1 MIDQKLGKTPK
12 LKISKNSKI
21 ESLLEKKIL
30 NMVFYDNSFTKTEFF
45 IKIMSKQNI
54 PIFYFDF
61 DLLYSGYLSAK
72 EISLPKNTTVF
83 SLTNNNLYENFKLVI
98 NKISRTKSLVILDS
112 LNGFFNLFEAKK
124 NTPRII
130 NSFIMLLA
138 SAARSVK
145 SCVIVGSL
153 SKLNDENVWVLHN
166 SGRHIIENDNMTKIQ
181 LISSENANGEKTS
194 NSNNSD
200 LILEI

>member
-61 DLLYSGYLSAK
+61 DLLYSGYATTG
-72 EISLPKNTTVF
+72 ETSLPKNIT
-83 SLTNNNLYENFKLVI
+83 
-98 NKISRTKSLVILDS
+98 ILS
-112 LNGFFNLFEAKK
+112 PG
-124 NTPRII
+124 
-130 NSFIMLLA
+130 
-138 SAARSVK
+138 
-145 SCVIVGSL
+145 
-153 SKLNDENVWVLHN
+153 
-166 SGRHIIENDNMTKIQ
+166 NDN
-181 LISSENANGEKTS
+181 LLENLK
-194 NSNNSD
+194 
-200 LILEI
+200 

>member
-61 DLLYSGYLSAK
+61 EAGDSIYSQIQKFRNLLQCIVVLS
-72 EISLPKNTTVF
+72 
-83 SLTNNNLYENFKLVI
+83 
-98 NKISRTKSLVILDS
+98 
-112 LNGFFNLFEAKK
+112 
-124 NTPRII
+124 
-130 NSFIMLLA
+130 
-138 SAARSVK
+138 
-145 SCVIVGSL
+145 
-153 SKLNDENVWVLHN
+153 
-166 SGRHIIENDNMTKIQ
+166 
-181 LISSENANGEKTS
+181 
-194 NSNNSD
+194 
-200 LILEI
+200 